1 MLEPNIEVNF
11 SKRDGLQA
19 KESKEKLAR
28 LSEGLY
34 HGRNSIFWE
43 NEFGFVTY
51 IYGPSNDRWIIH
63 AYHFDLL
70 ENKGKE
76 EKLKNFTRSMRWIVH
91 FPIFSLLEFL
101 QQKKLVHASVLS
113 KNNKALVLAGLNKV
127 GKSSLARYIYEK
139 YDFKFMSDN
148 FLLTDGK
155 KVFGFPEMNRLST
168 DSLSN
173 LNLNI
178 SNTNLIY
185 EKHHIPFEK
194 DRLELE
200 SEPKNVFI
208 LRNSDSIKIEP
219 IDSILAVKILDGIH
233 KYLQEFPEYTFYSIF
248 YSLNS
253 WEKKNTDL
261 FPEDTNFYFLSF
273 PLDWSLEKTSKEV
286 MKCISTF

>member
-1 MLEPNIEVNF
+1 MPLAHHQ
-11 SKRDGLQA
+11 R
-19 KESKEKLAR
+19 ES
-28 LSEGLY
+28 
-34 HGRNSIFWE
+34 H
-43 NEFGFVTY
+43 
-51 IYGPSNDRWIIH
+51 
-63 AYHFDLL
+63 
-70 ENKGKE
+70 
-76 EKLKNFTRSMRWIVH
+76 
-91 FPIFSLLEFL
+91 
-101 QQKKLVHASVLS
+101 
-113 KNNKALVLAGLNKV
+113 
-127 GKSSLARYIYEK
+127 
-139 YDFKFMSDN
+139 
-148 FLLTDGK
+148 
-155 KVFGFPEMNRLST
+155 
-168 DSLSN
+168 
-173 LNLNI
+173 
-178 SNTNLIY
+178 